1 MFLRKSFSTLLLL
14 LAAAPAFA
22 AQDDAPSAE
31 TFKVE
36 LNAQMQ
42 KIRGEAWT
50 RTVLFQD
57 VTPGKPNGQTYPFL
71 VNAIVHDYNPGFPP
85 NKFYGITRVG
95 KMEGYKFVM
104 FRDEFNK
111 WVIQGAMTPEFNQ
124 KQNPSEGVSAI
135 PLSSLPGTPVGKA
148 ATQAKQP
155 APAGSKLHI
164 GEYASYGTGGRLLA
178 GLGFHLKD
186 GGVYHDLD
194 GKNAGKYV
202 YDPSAATITFRG
214 GFMDGQVG
222 RAVTATGFQLSPTIR
237 CEPWRK

>member
-1 MFLRKSFSTLLLL
+1 MSFRKFFPALALL

-22 AQDDAPSAE
+22 GGDAPSAE
-31 TFKVE
+31 TFKFE
-36 LNAQMQ
+36 LNAHMQ
-42 KIRGEAWT
+42 KIRGDAWT

-85 NKFYGITRVG
+85 NKFYGFTRVG

-111 WVIQGAMTPEFNQ
+111 WVVQGRMTPDFDQ
-124 KQNPSEGVSAI
+124 KQNPSEGVSAV
-135 PLSSLPGTPVGKA
+135 PVSSLPGTPAGKA
-148 ATQAKQP
+148 LADSGKQP
-155 APAGSKLHI
+155 TPAGSKLYV
-164 GEYASYGTGGRLLA
+164 GEYASYGTGGRLLV
-178 GLGFHLKD
+178 GLGFVLKE
-186 GGVYHDLD
+186 GGMYHDLD
-194 GKNAGKYV
+194 GQRGGRYA
-202 YDPSAATITFRG
+202 YDATAATITFQG

-222 RAVTATGFQLSPTIR
+222 RAVTVTGFQLSPTIR